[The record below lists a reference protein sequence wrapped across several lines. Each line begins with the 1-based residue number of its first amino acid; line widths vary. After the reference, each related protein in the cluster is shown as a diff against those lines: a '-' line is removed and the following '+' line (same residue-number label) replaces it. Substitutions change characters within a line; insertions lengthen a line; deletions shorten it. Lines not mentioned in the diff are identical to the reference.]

1 MEYFNPVHILSQKES
16 CKHHRTVIQITKTLT
31 SITHSTMAAA
41 SSLLTSPPATI
52 SPLRLHVLSFP
63 SPHLTLKPK
72 TPKTLTLNLSKP
84 VLIPIQAGNSFSSSF
99 EDLSS
104 FENDFEQDPND
115 QFDYSDEG
123 YKDYDEGRN
132 RSVGG
137 PVDGRLIYV
146 GNLPYTM
153 TASELAEIL
162 SEAGEV
168 KSAEIMYDRIT
179 GRSRGF
185 AFVKMGSIRDVIA
198 AIKMFNESQI
208 GGRTVEVSMPEVP
221 QGRKRKF
228 TKPTIRVS
236 SQRFVD
242 TPHKLYV
249 GNLPWTLT
257 SEALRDVFA
266 RQPGLVSAKIV
277 YEWET
282 GKSRGYGFVTFRSAE
297 DAKAALAAMDGAEVE
312 GRYLKVRMGT

>member
-1 MEYFNPVHILSQKES
+1 
-16 CKHHRTVIQITKTLT
+16 
-31 SITHSTMAAA
+31 MAAA
-41 SSLLTSPPATI
+41 SSLLASPPTTI

-72 TPKTLTLNLSKP
+72 TPKTLTLNPSKP
-84 VLIPIQAGNSFSSSF
+84 LLISIQAGNSFSSSF
-99 EDLSS
+99 KDLGS
-104 FENDFEQDPND
+104 FENDFVQDPDD
-115 QFDYSDEG
+115 QFDYSDE
-123 YKDYDEGRN
+123 DYDEGRN
-132 RSVGG
+132 GSVGG

-153 TASELAEIL
+153 TASELAEVF

-208 GGRTVEVSMPEVP
+208 GGRTVEVSMPEMP
-221 QGRKRKF
+221 RGCKRKF
-228 TKPTIRVS
+228 TEPTIRVS

-266 RQPGLVSAKIV
+266 RQPGLVSAKII
-277 YEWET
+277 YDWET
-282 GKSRGYGFVTFRSAE
+282 GKSRGYGFVTFASAE
-297 DAKAALAAMDGAEVE
+297 AAKAALAAMDGAEVE
-312 GRYLKVRMGT
+312 GRYLKVKMGTGEERRPRSPRAFGSQDTMNRSEFFSYMSS